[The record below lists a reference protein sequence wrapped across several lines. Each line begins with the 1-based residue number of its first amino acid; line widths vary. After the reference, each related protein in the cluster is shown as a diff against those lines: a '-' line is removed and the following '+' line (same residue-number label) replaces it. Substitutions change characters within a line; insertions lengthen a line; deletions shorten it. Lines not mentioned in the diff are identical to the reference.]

1 MNARK
6 LTPLL
11 FLALMAGGTYWGLN
25 RPSASDPSLALDPDG
40 VHSQQA
46 GDPDPAHPLAE
57 VGHEAPT
64 QLAGQASSSLRSSAA
79 ADGPTI
85 SVRILFPADCP
96 IDPSLRVLALP
107 KKKVRR
113 TGGRKYIDA
122 LVRGEELDFPWSSAP
137 VGTNG
142 YATLPLPADIAEPA
156 LILDGEF
163 LYLQKGEPVD
173 GQTEIAL
180 SPRLGSSLHLTLT
193 TPDGTQPEGTIRLMG
208 GQFSNQNPSFS
219 SRVSPVRQRLI
230 RGLAPDLNWMIHPQL
245 EQHFSHGKLGV
256 KLNAGERREVQL
268 DLEMGCIVEGTVV
281 DDDGQ
286 PLEKIS
292 VELVDMQP
300 WARMTGAIDAKTDEK
315 GHYSL
320 GRIGSGP
327 HTIRATQDGRTTV
340 TSDELDLIDGETRKG
355 VHLVL
360 SLGES
365 IAGTVYLPDGK
376 PARGAFVSATHRA
389 KVEGFG
395 PMQRKRNQ
403 QASKTVADKQGYF
416 KITGLESKKY
426 AIRARKAGRGSLGVK
441 ANFHASA
448 PAVEA
453 GTAGLRLDLEAPH
466 LLKGRVVDG
475 QNQPVTAF
483 RIKGKAVEDGGPA
496 ESQKFSGEDGTFQF
510 EKLGTGRWRITAEAK
525 GYHQDESHTIQLP
538 ADGTPLIIVLQRE
551 GSIAGQVLSPSG
563 SPLPGAVVHANN
575 GEGQRGFGRNRG
587 PRAEA
592 DEEGLYLLEK
602 LDPGTYQVTAS
613 SPGWADNEPILV
625 DITPGLAAEGIALQL
640 RTGGSISGIV
650 LESDGSPMTG
660 RNVHWGDNAMA
671 FASRGQTKTDSSG
684 GFEFKNVTPGQW
696 QVSAAPSFEEMGDRM
711 QGRSGMDAM
720 GDVMSDLLTQSVQV
734 FERENT
740 HIELGGEPK
749 APVVIHG
756 RVLYQ
761 GRPLPDAQVVAV
773 AEGQAIMQ
781 GMKTDKSATDGTFE
795 LTVDRPGAHVIS
807 AQAGVLGMETLID
820 VPSGSDLTIDLII
833 PSGGITG
840 AVRTPDG
847 KPASGIR
854 LSLQRNDGLA
864 RVRFQGSQTSTDV
877 DGVYTFDGLQ
887 PGSYTVRANSS
898 TFGGGNRNLGTET
911 RANIRVTDEG
921 LQRADFHLRT
931 PGTIHGTVR
940 SPGGLP
946 MAGVS
951 IFFRDA
957 SGLLVR
963 NLSRTQTDAS
973 GQFEREGLTPGNYTI
988 SARSTDQA
996 CEDTEQVSVRDSKT
1010 TQVLLNLESATTLL
1024 VGLHDARGTAQRL
1037 RVEVLDHNGLHVES
1051 GMTPEVM
1058 RAQFRQGT
1066 SSSEKRVGPLP
1077 PGEYLVKAFAANG
1090 DHAEKTV
1097 RLSGSE
1103 QEKTITLRLTK

>member
-6 LTPLL
+6 LVPLL
-11 FLALMAGGTYWGLN
+11 FLVLMAGGTHWVLD
-25 RPSASDPSLALDPDG
+25 RPSAPDPLFTLDPDG
-40 VHSQQA
+40 EGNQQT
-46 GDPDPAHPLAE
+46 
-57 VGHEAPT
+57 EAPDAAHLVPGADEEAST
-64 QLAGQASSSLRSSAA
+64 QLAGQASTSLRSSAA
-79 ADGPTI
+79 AGGPTI
-85 SVRILFPADCP
+85 SVRVAFPVDCP

-113 TGGRKYIDA
+113 TGGRKYLDA

-137 VGTNG
+137 VGANG
-142 YATLPLPADIAEPA
+142 YATLPLPADIIEPA

-163 LYLQKGEPVD
+163 LYLKKGEPVD
-173 GQTEIAL
+173 GQTEIIL
-180 SPRLGSSLHLTLT
+180 SPPLGSSLHLTLT
-193 TPDGTQPEGTIRLMG
+193 TPDGSQPQGTIRLMG
-208 GQFSNQNPSFS
+208 GQFSNQSPGFS
-219 SRVSPVRQRLI
+219 SRVSPVEQGLI
-230 RGLAPDLNWMIHPQL
+230 RGLAPDLNWMIQPQL

-268 DLEMGCIVEGTVV
+268 DLEMGCIVQGSVV

-286 PLEKIS
+286 PLAKIS
-292 VELVDMQP
+292 VELVNIQP
-300 WARMTGAIDAKTDEK
+300 WARMTGKIDAKTDED

-327 HTIRATQDGRTTV
+327 NTIRATEDGRRTV
-340 TSDELDLIDGETRKG
+340 TSEELDLIDGETRED

-360 SLGES
+360 SLGKS

-376 PARGAFVSATHRA
+376 PARGAFVSATHRT
-389 KVEGFG
+389 KVDGFG

-403 QASKTVADKQGYF
+403 QASKAVADKQGYF
-416 KITGLESKKY
+416 KITGLEAKKY
-426 AIRARKAGRGSLGVK
+426 AIRARKAGRGSLGTK
-441 ANFHASA
+441 ATFHASA

-453 GTAGLRLDLEAPH
+453 GTAGLRMDLEAP
-466 LLKGRVVDG
+466 LILKGRVLDE

-483 RIKGKAVEDGGPA
+483 RIKGKAVDDGGPE
-496 ESQKFSGEDGTFQF
+496 ESQKFTSEDGTFQF
-510 EKLGTGRWRITAEAK
+510 EKLGTGRWRITANAE
-525 GYHQDESHTIQLP
+525 GYHQDEAHTIPLP
-538 ADGTPLIIVLQRE
+538 ANGTPLIIVLQRE

-563 SPLPGAVVHANN
+563 LPVPGAVVRANN

-592 DEEGLYLLEK
+592 DEEGLYLLDK

-613 SPGWADNEPILV
+613 SPDWADNEQILV
-625 DITPGLAAEGIALQL
+625 DITPGLAAESITLQL

-671 FASRGQTKTDSSG
+671 FASRGQTKTDSAG
-684 GFEFKNVTPGQW
+684 RFEFKNVTPGKW

-720 GDVMSDLLTQSVQV
+720 GNLMSDLLTQSVQV

-749 APVVIHG
+749 APVVITG

-807 AQAGVLGMETLID
+807 AHAGALGMETLID
-820 VPSGSDLTIDLII
+820 VPSASDLAIDLVI
-833 PSGGITG
+833 PSGGISG

-911 RANIRVTDEG
+911 RENVRVTDDG
-921 LQRADFHLRT
+921 LQRADFHLQT
-931 PGTIHGTVR
+931 PGTVHGTVR
-940 SPGGLP
+940 GPGGLP
-946 MAGVS
+946 LAGVS
-951 IFFRDA
+951 IFFRDS

-996 CEDTEQVSVRDSKT
+996 CEDTKQVSVRDSKT
-1010 TQVLLNLESATTLL
+1010 TQVQLNLEPATTLL
-1024 VGLHDARGTAQRL
+1024 ISLLDLRGTAQRL
-1037 RVEVLDHNGLHVES
+1037 RVEVLDHNGLHVET

-1077 PGEYLVKAFAANG
+1077 PGEYLVKTFAANG
-1090 DHAEKTV
+1090 DSAEKTV
-1097 RLSGSE
+1097 RLTGGE
-1103 QEKTITLRLTK
+1103 QEKAITLRLTK